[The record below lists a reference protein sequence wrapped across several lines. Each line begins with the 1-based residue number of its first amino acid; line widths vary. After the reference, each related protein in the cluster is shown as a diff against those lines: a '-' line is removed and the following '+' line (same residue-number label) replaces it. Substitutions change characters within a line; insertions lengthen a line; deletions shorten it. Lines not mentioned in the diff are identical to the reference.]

1 MTSEISFNE
10 ADANKK
16 AFIVEE
22 DVSERLDVWL
32 SKTLAGEFSRNRLK
46 SLIEAGAVKIDG
58 LEVIVPK
65 KKVLPGQNIE
75 IIVPEPED
83 PAPKPQDIPL
93 DVIFEDDHLIVI
105 NKPAGL
111 VVHPGAGNP
120 TGTLVNALLHHCG
133 ASLSG
138 IGGVKRPGIVHRLD
152 KDTSGVMIVAKHDGA
167 HKHLSEQFADH
178 GRTGALERSY
188 LALAW
193 GAPNP
198 TNGVISTYLG
208 RSNDRL
214 KRAVCPPTAPGAKH
228 ALTHFKTNESF
239 FIDDNRHQD
248 KQSAICSL
256 IECNLETGRTH
267 QIRVHLAH
275 IGHPLIGD
283 DTYGAAFR
291 TKVNKLPEPVKSQVA
306 AFSRQALHA
315 YLLQIEHPVSNEIMR
330 FETKPPQDMAALME
344 NLSALRA

>member
-1 MTSEISFNE
+1 MTIEVSFSE

-22 DVSERLDVWL
+22 GASTRLDVWL
-32 SKTLAGEFSRNRLK
+32 SKIMAGEFSRNRIK
-46 SLIEAGAVKIDG
+46 SLIEAGAVKING
-58 LEVIVPK
+58 VEILLPK
-65 KKVLPGQNIE
+65 KKVLGGESIE
-75 IIVPEPED
+75 IIVPELED
-83 PAPKPQDIPL
+83 PEPKPENIPL
-93 DVIFEDDHLIVI
+93 DVIFEDEHLIII

-133 ASLSG
+133 VSLSG

-152 KDTSGVMIVAKHDGA
+152 KDTSGVMIVAKHDAA

-188 LALAW
+188 LAMVW

-198 TNGVISTYLG
+198 SKGIINTYLG

-214 KRAVCPPTAPGAKH
+214 KRAVCSPTAPGAKH
-228 ALTHFKTNESF
+228 ALTHFKTNDSF
-239 FIDDNRHQD
+239 FMADSHD
-248 KQSAICSL
+248 AICSL

-291 TKVNKLPEPVKSQVA
+291 TKANKLPETIKSDVA
-306 AFSRQALHA
+306 TFSRQALHA
-315 YLLQIEHPVSNEIMR
+315 YLLQIVHPISNEVMR
-330 FETKPPQDMAALME
+330 FETDPPQDMAVLIDRFSTLKA
-344 NLSALRA
+344 

>member
-22 DVSERLDVWL
+22 DASGRLDVWL
-32 SKTLAGEFSRNRLK
+32 SKAMAGELSRNRLK
-46 SLIEAGAVKIDG
+46 SLIEAGAVKINDVPV
-58 LEVIVPK
+58 LEPK
-65 KKVLPGQNIE
+65 KKVFSGQNVE
-75 IIVPEPED
+75 IIIPKPED
-83 PAPKPQDIPL
+83 PEPKPENIPL
-93 DVIFEDDHLIVI
+93 DVIFEDEHLIVI

-133 ASLSG
+133 SSLSG

-152 KDTSGVMIVAKHDGA
+152 KDTSGVMIVAKHDAA

-188 LALAW
+188 LALVW
-193 GAPNP
+193 GTP
-198 TNGVISTYLG
+198 TPSKGVINTYLG
-208 RSNDRL
+208 RSSDRL
-214 KRAVCPPTAPGAKH
+214 KRAVCSPTASGAKH
-228 ALTHFKTNESF
+228 ALTHFTTNDSF
-239 FIDDNRHQD
+239 FIADSHD
-248 KQSAICSL
+248 AICSL

-291 TKVNKLPEPVKSQVA
+291 TKANKLPDPIKSHVI

-315 YLLQIEHPVSNEIMR
+315 YLLQFVHPISNEIMR
-330 FETKPPQDMAALME
+330 FETNPPEDMTSLIEDFSKLKA
-344 NLSALRA
+344 

>member
-22 DVSERLDVWL
+22 DASGRLDVWL
-32 SKTLAGEFSRNRLK
+32 SKTMAGEFSRNRLK

-58 LEVIVPK
+58 VEILLPK
-65 KKVLPGQNIE
+65 KKVLGGQSIE
-75 IIVPEPED
+75 IIVPEAED
-83 PAPKPQDIPL
+83 PVPKPEDIPL
-93 DVIFEDDHLIVI
+93 DVIFEDEHLIVI

-133 ASLSG
+133 SSLSG

-152 KDTSGVMIVAKHDGA
+152 KDTSGVMIVAKHDAA

-178 GRTGALERSY
+178 GRTGVLERSY

-193 GAPNP
+193 GAPSP
-198 TNGVISTYLG
+198 TKGVINTYLG
-208 RSNDRL
+208 RSSDRL
-214 KRAVCPPTAPGAKH
+214 KRAVCTPTASGAKH
-228 ALTHFKTNESF
+228 ALTHYKINESF
-239 FIDDNRHQD
+239 FMAESRYDP
-248 KQSAICSL
+248 ICSL

-291 TKVNKLPEPVKSQVA
+291 TKANKLPDEIKSDVI
-306 AFSRQALHA
+306 AFRRQALHA
-315 YLLQIEHPVSNEIMR
+315 FLLQIEHPISKEVMR
-330 FETKPPQDMAALME
+330 FETPPPQDMASLIDRFSTLKA
-344 NLSALRA
+344 

>member
-10 ADANKK
+10 AEANKK

-22 DVSERLDVWL
+22 DASGRLDVWL
-32 SKTLAGEFSRNRLK
+32 SKTMAGEFSRNRLK
-46 SLIEAGAVKIDG
+46 SLIEAGAVKING
-58 LEVIVPK
+58 VEVLLPK
-65 KKVLPGQNIE
+65 KKVLAGQSIE
-75 IIVPEPED
+75 IIVPEAED
-83 PAPKPQDIPL
+83 PVPKPENIPL
-93 DVIFEDDHLIVI
+93 DVIFEDEHLIVI

-133 ASLSG
+133 SSLSG

-152 KDTSGVMIVAKHDGA
+152 KDTSGVMIVAKHDAA

-178 GRTGALERSY
+178 GRTGPLERSY

-198 TNGVISTYLG
+198 TKGVINTFLG

-214 KRAVCPPTAPGAKH
+214 KRAVCSPTAPGAKH
-228 ALTHFKTNESF
+228 ALTHFKTNDSF
-239 FIDDNRHQD
+239 FMDDSFD
-248 KQSAICSL
+248 PICSL
-256 IECNLETGRTH
+256 VECNLETGRTH
-267 QIRVHLAH
+267 QIRVHFAH

-291 TKVNKLPEPVKSQVA
+291 TKVNKLPDHIRPEVK
-306 AFSRQALHA
+306 AFARQALHA
-315 YLLQIEHPVSNEIMR
+315 YLLQIEHPISNEIMR
-330 FETKPPQDMAALME
+330 FETPPSEDMTKLIKLFSE
-344 NLSALRA
+344 LKT

>member
-1 MTSEISFNE
+1 MTNEISFTE

-22 DVSERLDVWL
+22 GASARLDVWL
-32 SKTLAGEFSRNRLK
+32 SKTMVGEFSRNRIK
-46 SLIEAGAVKIDG
+46 SLIEAGAVKING
-58 LEVIVPK
+58 VEILLPK
-65 KKVLPGQNIE
+65 KKVLGGECIE
-75 IIVPEPED
+75 IIVPKPED
-83 PAPKPQDIPL
+83 PEPKPENIPL
-93 DVIFEDDHLIVI
+93 DVIFEDEHLIVI

-152 KDTSGVMIVAKHDGA
+152 KDTSGVMIVAKHDAA

-198 TNGVISTYLG
+198 SKGVINTYLG

-214 KRAVCPPTAPGAKH
+214 KRAVCSPTAPGAKH
-228 ALTHFKTNESF
+228 ALTHFKTNDTF
-239 FIDDNRHQD
+239 FMPDSYD
-248 KQSAICSL
+248 AICSL

-283 DTYGAAFR
+283 ETYGAAFR
-291 TKVNKLPEPVKSQVA
+291 TKVNKLPDTIKPDVI

-315 YLLQIEHPVSNEIMR
+315 YLLQIEHPISNEIMR
-330 FETKPPQDMAALME
+330 FETKPPKDMALLIECFSTLKA
-344 NLSALRA
+344 